1 MIMSAF
7 DKSWAVLK
15 NIMSTS
21 PDDPTGTR
29 AIDSMFC
36 QSCKQ
41 GLNPGNPQCENCGAP
56 SGMSMRNVMG
66 DGNMHS
72 PGQQNMIERARQ
84 AMEAQK
90 RSEGQ

>member
-1 MIMSAF
+1 MSAF
-7 DKSWAVLK
+7 DTSWAVLK
-15 NIMSTS
+15 NIMPTS

-41 GLNPGNPQCENCGAP
+41 GLNPGSPQCENCGAP

-66 DGNMHS
+66 DGNTHS
-72 PGQQNMIERARQ
+72 EGQKSMIERARQ